1 MKSTQYVQVNRNTGE
16 KTELDFYNSFAK
28 ENADPESILEN
39 CFIDDWEGFQ
49 TMNNFTLGKKLL
61 VNPSE
66 HPMFYIEPPL
76 SSKEYRQKL
85 IELFFEE
92 YEFNGLFMHKAPVL
106 STYLFGLESS
116 LVVDIGAEYTHVVPV
131 VEGFIHSKGI
141 IRANVGG

>member
-1 MKSTQYVQVNRNTGE
+1 MTGSA
-16 KTELDFYNSFAK
+16 LA
-28 ENADPESILEN
+28 
-39 CFIDDWEGFQ
+39 
-49 TMNNFTLGKKLL
+49 KKLL

-66 HPMFYIEPPL
+66 HPLFYIEPPL
-76 SSKEYRQKL
+76 CSKEYRQKL

-131 VEGFIHSKGI
+131 V
-141 IRANVGG
+141 

>member
-1 MKSTQYVQVNRNTGE
+1 
-16 KTELDFYNSFAK
+16 
-28 ENADPESILEN
+28 
-39 CFIDDWEGFQ
+39 
-49 TMNNFTLGKKLL
+49 LGKKLL

-131 VEGFIHSKGI
+131 VEGFINPKGI
-141 IRANVGG
+141 IRANVGGESITR

>member
-1 MKSTQYVQVNRNTGE
+1 
-16 KTELDFYNSFAK
+16 
-28 ENADPESILEN
+28 
-39 CFIDDWEGFQ
+39 
-49 TMNNFTLGKKLL
+49 
-61 VNPSE
+61 
-66 HPMFYIEPPL
+66 MFYIEPPL

-131 VEGFIHSKGI
+131 VEGFINPKGI
-141 IRANVGG
+141 IRANVGGESITR